1 MRKNAKTI
9 QDHLKEQPPVSYNIL
24 SSRSSHSFLSKTI
37 SKLDLKALKKRSL
50 LLAKN
55 AKVHRELHKS
65 QVKDV
70 GDIGNMNEVFD
81 LITESEMQRSHDPME
96 EEKILLAAIV
106 AFHNNIPNT
115 QVIPADTIILSAYV
129 V

>member
-1 MRKNAKTI
+1 MRNNRKTVK
-9 QDHLKEQPPVSYNIL
+9 DDCKEQSPVSYNIL

-65 QVKDV
+65 QVKEV

-81 LITESEMQRSHDPME
+81 LITESEIQRNEDPIG
-96 EEKILLAAIV
+96 EEKILLAAII
-106 AFHNNIPNT
+106 AFQNNIPNT